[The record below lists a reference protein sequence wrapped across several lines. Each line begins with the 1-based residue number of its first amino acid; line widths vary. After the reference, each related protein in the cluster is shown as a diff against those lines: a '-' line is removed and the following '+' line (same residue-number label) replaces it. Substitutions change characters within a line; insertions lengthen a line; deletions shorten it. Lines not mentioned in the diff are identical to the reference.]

1 MIKKLVIGGSF
12 NKAKL
17 KKDGCLESFGGRVT
31 AVSAMANVM
40 EEAVKVVVNK
50 ILTVHFASSQGHCP

>member
-1 MIKKLVIGGSF
+1 MDLFV
-12 NKAKL
+12 NTAEL
-17 KKDGCLESFGGRVT
+17 TKDGCLETLGGRVT